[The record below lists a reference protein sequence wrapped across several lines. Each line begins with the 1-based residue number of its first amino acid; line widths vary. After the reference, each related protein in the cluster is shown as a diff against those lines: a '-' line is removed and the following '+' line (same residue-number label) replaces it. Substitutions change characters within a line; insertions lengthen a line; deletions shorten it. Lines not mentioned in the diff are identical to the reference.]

1 MYRITARNPQ
11 FVRKGVFIMAQ
22 IRYGI
27 LFFIVILFI
36 ISACNRQKKQ
46 PAVQQQQPKWTT
58 SFDSLR
64 QQYRSIHMAY
74 TQDSTWM
81 SQQAQQ
87 MYGHM
92 RTLWSQ
98 MQGMKTGMMQMM
110 GNGSMMNGRGMMGG
124 KRTGRGMMGMGRRP
138 DQSMMRFQEM
148 NQQMLSYCRGMQQ
161 MMTQENDTQMAIMY
175 RQMGNHARRMMSQLP
190 PDTASVSAAPDETAT
205 VTDGA
210 DLFTTNCSSCHGML
224 GEGVNRVFPPL
235 NGSSIAKSNKETLVK
250 IVLKG
255 LEGPV
260 TVRGDQYNNIMP
272 AFGSTLNNAQIAA
285 VLTYI
290 RSLSQNNAG
299 EITTGEVNDIRKETM
314 SRNQP
319 WTTSELGIN

>member
-1 MYRITARNPQ
+1 
-11 FVRKGVFIMAQ
+11 MAQ
-22 IRYGI
+22 IRNGI
-27 LFFIVILFI
+27 LFFIVILLT

-46 PAVQQQQPKWTT
+46 PVVQKQQLKWTS

-64 QQYRSIHMAY
+64 QQYQSIHMAY
-74 TQDSTWM
+74 MQDSTGM
-81 SQQAQQ
+81 SPQAQQ

-92 RTLWSQ
+92 RALWSQ

-110 GNGSMMNGRGMMGG
+110 GNDNMMSGRGMMGG
-124 KRTGRGMMGMGRRP
+124 NRAGRGMMGMGRRQG
-138 DQSMMRFQEM
+138 QSMMRFQEM

-161 MMTQENDTQMAIMY
+161 MMIQENDTQMAAMY
-175 RQMGNHARRMMSQLP
+175 GQMMNRSRRMLSQFP
-190 PDTASVSAAPDETAT
+190 PDTASVSETPDETAT
-205 VTDGA
+205 ITDGA

-224 GEGVNRVFPPL
+224 GEGVNGVFPPL
-235 NGSSIAKSNKETLVK
+235 NGSSIAKGNKETLVK

-255 LEGPV
+255 LEGSV
-260 TVRGDQYNNIMP
+260 TVQGNQYNNLMP

-285 VLTYI
+285 ILTYI

-299 EITTGEVNDIRKETM
+299 EITTGDVNVIRKETT
-314 SRNQP
+314 SRHQP